1 MNNRRDYT
9 EYAPPFG
16 RGKIRKPVW
25 LLTAQFFMPAHQKKT
40 AFVLFK
46 KKQQFKVQMYSVGLL
61 NFFLQIQDKER
72 IGAYSK

>member
-46 KKQQFKVQMYSVGLL
+46 KKTT
-61 NFFLQIQDKER
+61 I
-72 IGAYSK
+72 